1 MTWQLQDGKQRFSE
15 LIRSALTR
23 GPQVITRHG
32 EEVAVVID
40 IKEYRR
46 LSGAQS
52 RLTDHLLAIPTGD
65 DLPISDRSVDLT
77 TVIDFTEPA

>member
-52 RLTDHLLAIPTGD
+52 RLADQLLAIPRGD
-65 DLPISDRSVDLT
+65 DLPITDRSHDLTAVVDLAEQ
-77 TVIDFTEPA
+77 V

>member
-1 MTWQLQDGKQRFSE
+1 MTWQLQDGKQRFSQ
-15 LIRSALTR
+15 LIRSALTS

-52 RLTDHLLAIPTGD
+52 RMADHLLAIPRGD
-65 DLPISDRSVDLT
+65 DVLIVDRSQDLT
-77 TVIDFTEPA
+77 PVIDLTEPA